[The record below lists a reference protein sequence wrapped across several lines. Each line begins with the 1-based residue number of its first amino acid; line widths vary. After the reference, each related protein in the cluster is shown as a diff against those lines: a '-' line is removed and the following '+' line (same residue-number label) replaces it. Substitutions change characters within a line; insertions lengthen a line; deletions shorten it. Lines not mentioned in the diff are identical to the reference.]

1 MERYRSGHNE
11 ADSKSVV
18 QQCTV
23 GSNPTRSANKDYAFS
38 MVLLLMFSFDDIIN
52 NHNLWGGQCAQN

>member
-23 GSNPTRSANKDYAFS
+23 GSNPTRSAKKDYTFS
-38 MVLLLMFSFDDIIN
+38 VWSFYLCIFLMV
-52 NHNLWGGQCAQN
+52 

>member
-23 GSNPTRSANKDYAFS
+23 GSNPTRSAKKDYAFS
-38 MVLLLMFSFDDIIN
+38 MVFLLMFSFNGIIN
-52 NHNLWGGQCAQN
+52 THNLWGGQCAQK